1 MWNWFFFVCLFLLF
15 LQMARD
21 TDGFLGREK
30 EKERELNAEKD
41 EIKERA
47 GIWSVKLHRVQWLS
61 SSLVLDIE

>member
-1 MWNWFFFVCLFLLF
+1 MWNWFFLCLFLLF

-21 TDGFLGREK
+21 TDGLLGREK
-30 EKERELNAEKD
+30 EKERELNAEKE

-47 GIWSVKLHRVQWLS
+47 GTWSVKLHRVQWLS

>member
-1 MWNWFFFVCLFLLF
+1 MKLIFFCLFLLF

-21 TDGFLGREK
+21 TDGLLGREK

-47 GIWSVKLHRVQWLS
+47 GT
-61 SSLVLDIE
+61 